1 VHGPQ
6 TGVCR
11 ACGELTDA
19 FSNASCMR
27 CGSSY
32 HLALRQDVP
41 AKDCGQV
48 WIDDESQ
55 TLEFAC
61 NVCLGVVG
69 AVESDQEMGERAGY
83 ARSEGG
89 RASELLRRKRAERRR
104 RGV

>member
-1 VHGPQ
+1 
-6 TGVCR
+6 
-11 ACGELTDA
+11 
-19 FSNASCMR
+19 MR
-27 CGSSY
+27 CGSPY

-61 NVCLGVVG
+61 NICLEIVSEGVG
-69 AVESDQEMGERAGY
+69 DEQAGERAGY

-104 RGV
+104 RGG

>member
-1 VHGPQ
+1 MHGPQ

-11 ACGELTDA
+11 VCGELTDA
-19 FSNASCMR
+19 FSNATCMR
-27 CGSSY
+27 CGSPY

-61 NVCLGVVG
+61 NICLGVAG
-69 AVESDQEMGERAGY
+69 ESEGEQGVEARAGY
-83 ARSEGG
+83 ARREGT
-89 RASELLRRKRAERRR
+89 RASELLRRKRSERRR
-104 RGV
+104 GG